1 MMKLTT
7 RRLPSAGFTLVEIM
21 VAVAIGLATV
31 LVATQVLVKSMEQKR
46 ASASGNDSMVNA
58 TLALYTIER
67 DVKNSGFGLTTLRQ
81 YIGCTV
87 HAKFKGSTDNRDF
100 NLVPV
105 TITDGGSASADTL
118 RLFASGERT
127 FPLPVRIAETK
138 PMENAVFFVESD
150 LGVEEGDIMI
160 AIPGPESSETDCALF
175 QATALATPGNSNES
189 QGVGP
194 GLKKINRATRDGT
207 WNVPLNTA
215 GSAFE
220 GRSYGK
226 GDYVLN
232 LGAFIDHTYS
242 IDEGSLW
249 LDRYQMETNA
259 PNDQAIYPHIVQL
272 QAVYGKDTDGD
283 GEINDWDATAPADWR
298 HVVAVRIALV
308 ARGSVREATEVTPP
322 NDTCETAAAASLAVM
337 PVATAVCWRPNPN
350 APPVDIDMNI
360 DDANPDWRRYRYRVL
375 ETTIPLRNS
384 IWFQ

>member
-1 MMKLTT
+1 MKKPIL
-7 RRLPSAGFTLVEIM
+7 RLSSAGFTLVETM

-31 LVATQVLVKSMEQKR
+31 LVATQVLVQSTEQKR

-58 TLALYTIER
+58 TLALYTIDR

-87 HAKFKGSTDNRDF
+87 HAKFKGSNTTRDF

-105 TITDGGSASADTL
+105 TITDGGSGGADTL
-118 RLFASGERT
+118 RILASAEST
-127 FPLPVRIAETK
+127 FPLPIRIAETK
-138 PMENAVFFVESD
+138 PMNNAVFFVESD
-150 LGVEEGDIMI
+150 VGVEDGDIMI
-160 AIPGPESSETDCALF
+160 ALPGPQSSETDCALF
-175 QATALATPGNSNES
+175 EVTALSTPGNSNNS
-189 QGVGP
+189 SGQGA
-194 GLKKINRATRDGT
+194 GLKKINRAFNDGT
-207 WNVPLNTA
+207 WNVPVSDA
-215 GSAFE
+215 GGAFE

-232 LGAFIDHTYS
+232 AGSFIDHTYR
-242 IDEGSLW
+242 INGGALSLN
-249 LDRYQMETNA
+249 RYQMATNT

-283 GEINDWDATAPADWR
+283 GDIDGWNATAPTDWK

-308 ARGSVREATEVTPP
+308 ARGAAREATPITPP
-322 NDTCETAAAASLAVM
+322 NNTCEAAAAASPPVM

-360 DDANPDWRRYRYRVL
+360 GDANPDWRRYRYRVL
-375 ETTIPLRNS
+375 ETTIPLRNT